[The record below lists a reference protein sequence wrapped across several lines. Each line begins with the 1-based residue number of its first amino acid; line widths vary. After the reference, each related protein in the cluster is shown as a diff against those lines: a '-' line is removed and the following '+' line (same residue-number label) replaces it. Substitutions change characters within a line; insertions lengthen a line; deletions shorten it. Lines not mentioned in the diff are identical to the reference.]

1 MKKIS
6 QAWSALLFL
15 LICASLT
22 YWGLF
27 FMAPTSQKVSLLPE
41 NDINE
46 VSLSEATSLF
56 GGSSNNESRVP
67 LILRGVIL
75 SGTPTDSVAIL
86 GIAGSAPRMIRRDAE
101 FMPGLFLQEVHAN
114 SVMVL
119 DHGWRREI
127 PLSPFMS
134 SSSIAIPNM
143 TIVNDMNR
151 AAVLGQQR
159 DARVSPSQLEGSTN
173 AMNPD
178 ALQNSES
185 KKP

>member
-6 QAWSALLFL
+6 QVWSALLFIL
-15 LICASLT
+15 VCASLT

-86 GIAGSAPRMIRRDAE
+86 GIAGSAPRMIRRNAE
-101 FMPGLFLQEVHAN
+101 FMPELFLQEIHTN
-114 SVMVL
+114 YVMVL

-134 SSSIAIPNM
+134 SSSITIPNM
-143 TIVNDMNR
+143 PSVNDMNR
-151 AAVLGQQR
+151 GAVLGQQR
-159 DARVSPSQLEGSTN
+159 DVRVSPSQLEGSAN
-173 AMNPD
+173 AMNLD
-178 ALQNSES
+178 VLQNTEN